1 MEPKMSYATGYAQT
15 SSVQPQESVFE
26 DIYNRVQSE
35 YGVEGIISLVRFI
48 TNQAVMQ
55 REQTLKN
62 LEAEANEVKRAI
74 DMINEVMPSRP
85 LAKSPY

>member
-1 MEPKMSYATGYAQT
+1 MEPRIGYT
-15 SSVQPQESVFE
+15 KSDVVPSQEQVFE

-35 YGVEGIISLVRFI
+35 YGVDGIVSLVRFV

-74 DMINEVMPSRP
+74 DMINEVMPP
-85 LAKSPY
+85 QTLKKHPY